1 VIPYTRNLN
10 FFLNINSIFFYY
22 IIFYSFTLLFFYF
35 FDYLTGVTASTS
47 SNWATDYE
55 NATFTDSE
63 IYYFANSFANSFF
76 KLDFYD
82 SNDEK
87 NQTNYF
93 TIIIPTQQGFST
105 TASIS
110 PYIPPVKIK
119 IPKFKL
125 DFVGDKEGFFVYWL
139 DIPQFST
146 INTFYMSIKFFDA
159 KEGVFV
165 RMMNVPQCS
174 LPNKYQFES
183 GKYFYHKVILN
194 YETKT
199 YEIYDGNNPNTRI
212 GTTTNPMKWYEYV
225 NPPSL

>member
-1 VIPYTRNLN
+1 
-10 FFLNINSIFFYY
+10 
-22 IIFYSFTLLFFYF
+22 
-35 FDYLTGVTASTS
+35 
-47 SNWATDYE
+47 
-55 NATFTDSE
+55 
-63 IYYFANSFANSFF
+63 
-76 KLDFYD
+76 
-82 SNDEK
+82 
-87 NQTNYF
+87 
-93 TIIIPTQQGFST
+93 
-105 TASIS
+105 
-110 PYIPPVKIK
+110 
-119 IPKFKL
+119 L

-139 DIPQFST
+139 DIPQFLT